1 MTNNSDPVSNPYE
14 AFQSLDDEEFQQL
27 FRKIGNDSTLA
38 IPKDLYYFV
47 KTAISQKSI
56 NKAKSIVYLEDIP
69 PNENSETVFV
79 PCTDDPD
86 MLKYIL
92 AKLAQFKNYKK
103 FIMMIPRYSPSC
115 QSAFD
120 HDPNSEDVT
129 VLEFHAE
136 ILPLSPDRFILP
148 VPLAYSNIYC
158 DSDISDVQTI
168 ARGLLKLQ
176 LVLGAPEK
184 VYCAGQISH
193 RVYALMEELKKHIG
207 HTFYTTEDSLY
218 DEIFIFDRS
227 VDNVTPMM
235 IQPTYGGRIDEDFN
249 PSFGYLEPPEGVSL
263 VFDPQIKPKADPN
276 VEVIVPKD
284 ANLMPKNVV
293 KIDALS
299 DPVYKE
305 VCDLMITD
313 ALTWMN
319 DFNKERLE
327 TVPQMLKE
335 TKGTNEWR
343 KYSKRATELLLQNPY
358 NTFHINLFAEMPLD
372 KRHLINQLGIKDD
385 LITND
390 EPIEQAALD
399 YLHRGLYTDAI
410 KILALSC
417 VYNNGASSSTI
428 SKFENTLN
436 AVFGANFAWEWIRL
450 FQANLIYPKP
460 LLFGSKPYISAKRDL
475 EMVLPMGDPLE
486 NFYGGFVPLIVRLVE
501 HGLKSGWGESS
512 LVGKTMKNLGIPFS
526 VNSPVN
532 KETIEKRI
540 IHENKEVKSV
550 LVFVIGGMTHSEM
563 AMLEALGRTVFNGT
577 VDFHNGTTDLT
588 CGSRLIQQICPSL
601 AKGRNNA

>member
-1 MTNNSDPVSNPYE
+1 MTNNTDNEPNPYL
-14 AFQSLDDEEFQQL
+14 AFQGLDDEEFQQL
-27 FRKIGNDSTLA
+27 FRKIGSDATLA

-56 NKAKSIVYLEDIP
+56 NKAKTIVYLEDIP
-69 PNENSETVFV
+69 PNENADNVFV

-86 MLKYIL
+86 MLTYIL
-92 AKLAQFKNYKK
+92 NKLGQFKNYKK
-103 FIMMIPRYSPSC
+103 TIVMIPRYSPSC
-115 QSAFD
+115 QSAFENN
-120 HDPNSEDVT
+120 PQSEGIQ

-136 ILPLSPDRFILP
+136 ILPLSGDRFVLP

-184 VYCAGQISH
+184 VYCAGAISH
-193 RVYALMEELKKHIG
+193 RVYSLMEELKKHIG
-207 HTFYTTEDSLY
+207 HTFYTREDSVY

-249 PSFGYLEPPEGVSL
+249 PSFGFFEPPEGVSL
-263 VFDPQIKPKADPN
+263 VFDPRIKPKQDPN

-284 ANLMPKNVV
+284 SNLMPKNAV

-305 VCDLMITD
+305 ICDLMITD
-313 ALTWMN
+313 ALTWMQEF
-319 DFNKERLE
+319 DKERLV
-327 TVPQMLKE
+327 TVPDMLKQ

-343 KYSKRATELLLQNPY
+343 KYSKRATELLLQSPY
-358 NTFHINLFAEMPLD
+358 NTFHFNLFEKIPLE
-372 KRHLINQLGIKDD
+372 KRHLINQLLYKDQ
-385 LITND
+385 LIMND
-390 EPIEQAALD
+390 EPIEIQALE

-410 KILALSC
+410 KMLALSC
-417 VYNNGASSSTI
+417 VYNNGASQATI
-428 SKFENTLN
+428 SKFESTLN
-436 AVFGANFAWEWIRL
+436 AVFGASFAWEWIRL
-450 FQANLIYPKP
+450 NQANLIYPKS
-460 LLFGSKPYISAKRDL
+460 LFGGKPFINAKRDL
-475 EMVLPMGDPLE
+475 EMVLPMGDQLE

-501 HGLKSGWGESS
+501 HGLKNGWGESS
-512 LVGKTMKNLGIPFS
+512 LVGKTMKSLGIPFS
-526 VNSPVN
+526 TNIPVN
-532 KETIEKRI
+532 KETLEKRTMST
-540 IHENKEVKSV
+540 KKDVKSV
-550 LVFVIGGMTHSEM
+550 LVFAIGGMTHSEM
-563 AMLEALGRTVFNGT
+563 AMLEALGKKVFNGT

-601 AKGRNNA
+601 KKNNN